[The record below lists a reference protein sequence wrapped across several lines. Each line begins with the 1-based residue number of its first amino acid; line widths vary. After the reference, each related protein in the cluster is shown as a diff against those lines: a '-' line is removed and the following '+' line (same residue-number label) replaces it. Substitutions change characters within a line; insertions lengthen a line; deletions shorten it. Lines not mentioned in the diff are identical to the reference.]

1 MIVGRV
7 VSDGSEAVI
16 PLTLLGGITGES
28 RRVEA
33 VIDTGFTDRL
43 TLPPDVV
50 EELRLPLRGSVE
62 VVLADGS
69 VETLP
74 MYFVRLVWHGDEQT
88 IRAYSAAGDPLVGMA
103 LLSGSELRV
112 QVRGDGRVEI
122 EELPA

>member
-1 MIVGRV
+1 
-7 VSDGSEAVI
+7 VI

-33 VIDTGFTDRL
+33 VIATGFTDRL

-74 MYFVRLVWHGDEQT
+74 MYFVRLIWHGDEQK